1 MSKIKQGTFD
11 QVEPSV
17 SSSFVENSLDT
28 VKSFKRLKRFIFIVL
43 YAGIACYGLYAMSVY
58 IENNMEEAVGGLDV
72 TNEFI
77 PFLSS
82 IWYIHF
88 QAFFIVAIIG
98 TMMIYRQR
106 NRMKAS
112 LLYHIFFT
120 IFLVVFGLFLFKMFQ
135 LLVSYFIVRM
145 IYTVLYIGTLVY
157 SIWKGYQNSIDMIYG
172 TKKERPAIVEW
183 FSKKSKSVLTVLGII
198 GGAYFLLKAGFEPA
212 ANMERRIIGSLV
224 DFLPLI
230 SVGSNVVLIYY
241 IGLITRN
248 YYIVKFQEQ
257 FRKKFGYEK
266 DEWYGPNYKETP

>member
-1 MSKIKQGTFD
+1 
-11 QVEPSV
+11 
-17 SSSFVENSLDT
+17 
-28 VKSFKRLKRFIFIVL
+28 
-43 YAGIACYGLYAMSVY
+43 
-58 IENNMEEAVGGLDV
+58 
-72 TNEFI
+72 
-77 PFLSS
+77 
-82 IWYIHF
+82 
-88 QAFFIVAIIG
+88 
-98 TMMIYRQR
+98 
-106 NRMKAS
+106 
-112 LLYHIFFT
+112 
-120 IFLVVFGLFLFKMFQ
+120 FKMFQ